1 MSGRPIT
8 RLPKTILLIE
18 PKKKMQ
24 KVKKRK
30 KKKVKKRKNL
40 DAAKNKPTSFR
51 TAGMNNVNTV

>member
-24 KVKKRK
+24 KSKKEK
-30 KKKVKKRKNL
+30 KCKKRKNL
-40 DAAKNKPTSFR
+40 EAAKNKPTSFL
-51 TAGMNNVNTV
+51 TAGMNNVNTVR